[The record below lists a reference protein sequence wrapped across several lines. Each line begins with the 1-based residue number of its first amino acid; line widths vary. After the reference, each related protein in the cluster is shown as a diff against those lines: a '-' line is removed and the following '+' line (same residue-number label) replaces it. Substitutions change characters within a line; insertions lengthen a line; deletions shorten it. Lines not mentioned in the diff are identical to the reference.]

1 MASLS
6 SYTAVKTNLF
16 VKLTVEEYRST
27 PSGSYVQEVFKF
39 TDSDNAVTIDSDTY
53 TPLGELL
60 KITATT
66 SEIRPSS
73 DTITVSISGVPT
85 GNITDVLYSKVK
97 GSKIEIRRQ
106 FRQIDDTFIS
116 TQGYFFGR
124 VNNWSIQEDFDVE
137 SRTASNTILFEC
149 SNHLAVLKEK
159 IGGRKTNPTSN
170 KRFFPNDTGMDRV
183 PIIKGTKLD
192 FGAPQ

>member
-1 MASLS
+1 MASLTS
-6 SYTAVKTNLF
+6 FTAVKTNLF

-27 PSGSYVQEVFKF
+27 SSGSYAQQEFKF
-39 TDSDNAVTIDSDTY
+39 TDSDVAVTIDSDNY

-60 KITATT
+60 KITPTT

-73 DTITVSISGVPT
+73 DSITVSISGVPS
-85 GNITDVLYSKVK
+85 GNITDILYSKVK
-97 GSKIEIRRQ
+97 GSKIEVRRQ
-106 FRQIDDTFIS
+106 FRQVDDTFIS

-124 VNNWSIQEDFDVE
+124 VNNWSLQEEFSVAD
-137 SRTASNTILFEC
+137 RTASNIILFEC
-149 SNHLAVLKEK
+149 SNQFSVLKEK
-159 IGGRKTNPTSN
+159 ISGRLTNPTSN

-183 PIIKGTKLD
+183 PIIKGTSLD